1 MASWKKLLTEG
12 NVQASDVASGTLGSD
27 RIPNL
32 SANKITSDAFNV
44 ARIPS
49 LPASKITSGELGTAR
64 IPNLSANKITSDA
77 FNVER
82 IPSLPASKI
91 TTGTLGTA
99 RIPNLSANKITSDQL
114 NTARIPSLPT
124 SKITSG
130 TFVVARIPDLS
141 ATKITSGTLP
151 VARGGTGQTSGYNKS
166 NWDTAYGWGDHSAAG
181 YLTSETDSQTLSFS
195 SGTLTISNGNSV
207 TIPDTNTDTNTQNTY
222 SVSIPTSTTKLRL
235 SGAGHDGNTTDDIE
249 FVGSG
254 ATTVTRTTAS
264 KFTISSTNTTYSVQD
279 GELSQ
284 NNFTDADHTKLDGI
298 AELAN
303 RYALS
308 SASFNTTTGVLS
320 IGGNASDSVTVD
332 LDGRYLTS
340 ETDSQT
346 LSVSG
351 TSLSISNGN
360 SVTVPTGSWTL
371 ASASADNGNAIT
383 NGQKVIIAGGT
394 GITST
399 RSTKTITLALS
410 SGAALANLG
419 GGSGSNY
426 LRQDG
431 TWANPDTDTNTT
443 YTLSAYDNAPASG
456 ITVTPSSGSAYNI
469 EFVDG
474 DLSYSTSGN
483 EITASIQ
490 NNVISAA
497 ELNVSGNGSS
507 GQFLRSDGDGSFTWA
522 TPTDTNTT
530 YSVATSST
538 AGLVKI
544 GYTESG
550 QNYPVELSSGKMFVN
565 VPWTDNDTTY
575 SVGDGGLTQKNF
587 TTTLKTKLDGIATSA
602 DNYGSWTLNAGNTGS
617 VGSTAVVTIQGS
629 GDTSVSQAYSGGN
642 HTITI
647 SSTDTNTTY
656 SAGTGLSLSGTTFSL
671 SSGAALSN
679 LGGGSGTTFLRKD
692 GTFATPTN
700 TTYSAGTG
708 LFLGG
713 GYFSIADSGVT
724 NQKIA
729 NDTIQESK
737 LDISNAGFSG
747 GVLAYIPAEGGFSW
761 QNVSPTHLA
770 GSPGNGSSGQVLQSD
785 GDGTFSW
792 ATAPTDTYIMSW
804 TAQVTLL
811 KNRLYCP
818 SKSYGANAE
827 SWSSYVTSMP
837 TRIGY
842 TSTWGSFWCM
852 PIVIPKTGVIK
863 KWGFKGAGNSSTIG
877 NLEITVKHGTMSNG
891 AQYSGVLSTV
901 GSATTVNV
909 ASSGRYYEWKQSSLS
924 HSVAEDD
931 VLCPF
936 FELQGSTTSTRYLR
950 GSFYLVIEPT

>member
-12 NVQASDVASGTLGSD
+12 NVAASDVASGTL
-27 RIPNL
+27 
-32 SANKITSDAFNV
+32 AT

-49 LPASKITSGELGTAR
+49 LAASKITS
-64 IPNLSANKITSDA
+64 
-77 FNVER
+77 
-82 IPSLPASKI
+82 
-91 TTGTLGTA
+91 GTLGTA
-99 RIPNLSANKITSDQL
+99 RIP
-114 NTARIPSLPT
+114 SLAA

-130 TFVVARIPDLS
+130 TFSVDRIPDLNAS
-141 ATKITSGTLP
+141 KITAGTLP

-166 NWDTAYGWGDHSAAG
+166 NWDTAYGWGDHSQAG
-181 YLTSETDSQTLSFS
+181 YLTSQTDSQTLTFS
-195 SGTLTISNGNSV
+195 GGTLSISGGNSV
-207 TIPDTNTDTNTQNTY
+207 TIPDNNDNTQNTY

-264 KFTISSTNTTYSVQD
+264 KFTISSTNTTYSIQD

-284 NNFTDADHTKLDGI
+284 NNFTNDDHTKLDGI

-346 LSVSG
+346 LSISGQTLSISGGNSVTLPDSDAQTLSVSG

-371 ASASADNGNAIT
+371 ASATADNGNAIL
-383 NGQKVIIAGGT
+383 NGQKVIITGGT

-431 TWANPDTDTNTT
+431 TWADPDTDTNTT
-443 YTLSAYDNAPASG
+443 YTLAAQDNSPAAN
-456 ITVTPSSGSAYNI
+456 IVFTPSSGSATTI
-469 EFVDG
+469 ELTDG
-474 DLSYSTSGN
+474 DLAYAVSGN
-483 EITASIQ
+483 NITASIQ
-490 NNVISAA
+490 SNVVGAS
-497 ELNVSGNGSS
+497 ELNVSGNGTS
-507 GQFLRSDGDGSFTWA
+507 GQFLRTSGDGSFTWA

-602 DNYGSWTLNAGNTGS
+602 DNYGNWTLNAGNINS
-617 VGSTAVVTIQGS
+617 VGSGKTVTLSGS
-629 GDTSVSQAYSGGN
+629 GATSISQSVSSGN

-656 SAGTGLSLSGTTFSL
+656 QAGTGLG
-671 SSGAALSN
+671 
-679 LGGGSGTTFLRKD
+679 
-692 GTFATPTN
+692 
-700 TTYSAGTG
+700 
-708 LFLGG
+708 LGG
-713 GYFSIADSGVT
+713 GYFYIADSGVST
-724 NQKIA
+724 VKIA
-729 NDTIQESK
+729 NSAVTTAKIMDDSVTNGKIADEAIDNNK
-737 LDISNAGFSG
+737 LADNAVTSG
-747 GVLAYIPAEGGFSW
+747 AIASSAVTSAKIASSAVTSAKIASGAVTAAKLNSDPIYVLSY
-761 QNVSPTHLA
+761 T
-770 GSPGNGSSGQVLQSD
+770 LQ
-785 GDGTFSW
+785 
-792 ATAPTDTYIMSW
+792 APVYTGRYYMPH
-804 TAQVTLL
+804 A
-811 KNRLYCP
+811 
-818 SKSYGANAE
+818 SYGANY
-827 SWSSYVTSMP
+827 SIWSRYLTSIP
-837 TRIGY
+837 TTVGGGTGTY
-842 TSTWGSFWCM
+842 NM
-852 PIVIPKTGVIK
+852 PIIIPKAGRIV
-863 KWGFKGAGNSSTIG
+863 KWGFNGQGNSSTIG
-877 NLEITVKHGTMSNG
+877 SCTWHLRYGTLSNG
-891 AQYSGVLSTV
+891 STYSSTLATV
-901 GSATTVNV
+901 GTDKTVSV
-909 ASSGRYYEWKQSSLS
+909 TSSNRQYEWKNSGLS
-924 HSVAEDD
+924 HTVAEDG
-931 VLCPF
+931 VLVP
-936 FELQGSTTSTRYLR
+936 LVRANPTSTKYIR
-950 GSFYLVIEPT
+950 GTFYIVIEYDI

>member
-12 NVQASDVASGTLGSD
+12 NVDASDVASGTL
-27 RIPNL
+27 
-32 SANKITSDAFNV
+32 AT

-49 LPASKITSGELGTAR
+49 LAASKITSGTFATAR
-64 IPNLSANKITSDA
+64 IPNLSAA
-77 FNVER
+77 
-82 IPSLPASKI
+82 
-91 TTGTLGTA
+91 
-99 RIPNLSANKITSDQL
+99 
-114 NTARIPSLPT
+114 
-124 SKITSG
+124 
-130 TFVVARIPDLS
+130 
-141 ATKITSGTLP
+141 KITSGTLP

-166 NWDTAYGWGDHSAAG
+166 NWDTAYGWGDHSQAG
-181 YLTSETDSQTLSFS
+181 YLTSQTDSQTLTFS
-195 SGTLTISNGNSV
+195 SGTLSISGGNSV
-207 TIPDTNTDTNTQNTY
+207 TIPDTDTNTQNTY

-264 KFTISSTNTTYSVQD
+264 KFTISSTNTTYSIQD

-308 SASFNTTTGVLS
+308 SASFNTTTGVLT
-320 IGGNASDSVTVD
+320 IGGNSSDSVTVD

-340 ETDSQT
+340 ETDSQTLSISGQTLSISGGNSITLPDSDAQT

-371 ASASADNGNAIT
+371 ASSSSDNGNAIT
-383 NGQKVIIAGGT
+383 NTQKVIFAGGT

-399 RSTKTITLALS
+399 RSTKTITLSLS

-443 YTLSAYDNAPASG
+443 YTLSAYDNTPASG

-469 EFVDG
+469 EFEDG
-474 DLSYSTSGN
+474 DLNYSVSSN
-483 EITASIQ
+483 VITANISS
-490 NNVISAA
+490 NVVGAS

-602 DNYGSWTLNAGNTGS
+602 DNYGNWTLNAGNINS
-617 VGSTAVVTIQGS
+617 VSSGKTVTLSGS
-629 GDTSVSQAYSGGN
+629 GATSISQSVSSGN

-656 SAGTGLSLSGTTFSL
+656 QAGTGLG
-671 SSGAALSN
+671 
-679 LGGGSGTTFLRKD
+679 
-692 GTFATPTN
+692 
-700 TTYSAGTG
+700 
-708 LFLGG
+708 LGG
-713 GYFSIADSGVT
+713 GYFYIADSGVT
-724 NQKIA
+724 TVKIA
-729 NDTIQESK
+729 NSAVTTAKIENDAVTNTKIADEAVDNNK
-737 LDISNAGFSG
+737 LADNAVTDNAIASNAVTSAKIASSAVTSTKLGTSAVTSTKIASG
-747 GVLAYIPAEGGFSW
+747 AVTAAKLSSDPLYILSY
-761 QNVSPTHLA
+761 T
-770 GSPGNGSSGQVLQSD
+770 LQ
-785 GDGTFSW
+785 
-792 ATAPTDTYIMSW
+792 APVYTGRYYMPH
-804 TAQVTLL
+804 A
-811 KNRLYCP
+811 
-818 SKSYGANAE
+818 SYGANY
-827 SWSSYVTSMP
+827 SPWSRYLTSIP
-837 TRIGY
+837 TTVGGGTGTY
-842 TSTWGSFWCM
+842 NM
-852 PIVIPKTGVIK
+852 PIIIPKAGRIV
-863 KWGFKGAGNSSTIG
+863 KWGFNGQGNSSTIG
-877 NLEITVKHGTMSNG
+877 SCTWYLRYGTLSNG
-891 AQYSGVLSTV
+891 STYSSTLATV
-901 GSATTVNV
+901 GTDKTVSV
-909 ASSGRYYEWKQSSLS
+909 TSSNRQYEWKNSGLS
-924 HSVAEDD
+924 HTVAEDG
-931 VLCPF
+931 VLVP
-936 FELQGSTTSTRYLR
+936 LVKGSSTSTKYLR
-950 GSFYLVIEPT
+950 GTFYVVIEYDI